1 MFLFSTDAHQTSSTY
16 QTIVKCEDAHV
27 STMVNVVPP
36 HYGVGMILDP
46 NPGQSIAA
54 DFIIL
59 ILSLCTQ

>member
-1 MFLFSTDAHQTSSTY
+1 MFHFQLTFISQVVTY

-54 DFIIL
+54 DFIIF